1 MAEAPDAAAHRQHVE
16 AADTS
21 GGGVDCLI
29 CIGPFEPGE
38 ALATTNFCART
49 FHNECL
55 QGQRAAAPVR
65 ACVLCDSADDRLG
78 PSQRTALAAGE
89 LPQR

>member
-21 GGGVDCLI
+21 S
-29 CIGPFEPGE
+29 P
-38 ALATTNFCART
+38 
-49 FHNECL
+49 
-55 QGQRAAAPVR
+55 
-65 ACVLCDSADDRLG
+65 CVLCDSADDRLG